1 MVQILSRYNNHSLK
15 PLEVYPLNVE
25 TGNRACWAI
34 ATTHPL
40 MCYHRSLFT
49 CKGSL
54 ASGIVMDA
62 SHIDEKALVELL
74 KDLIRIDSVNP
85 SLVPGAAGE
94 AEIAGFI
101 SDWMEDL
108 GLETRLYDVEPGRPN
123 VVGVLKGAGG
133 GRSLILNGHTDTVG
147 VDYYEGDP
155 FNPVVKDGHLHGR
168 GSIDMKGGL
177 AATMAAVK
185 ALIDSGAELKG
196 DVILA
201 AVCDEEYA
209 SIGTEALVKEYTA
222 DAAIVGE
229 PTGGHVLVAHKGFA
243 WVDVVTHGVAAHG
256 SSFKVGVDAIV
267 KMGKVLIGLEALGQ
281 LLLEETHPL
290 VGPGSVHASI
300 IEGGSEL
307 STYPAS
313 CRLQLERRL
322 IPGENRDTVEK
333 EMKDM
338 LQSIGES
345 DPKFR
350 ADHRVTFYRDPME
363 VSPDEPIC
371 RALVEGSAK
380 TLGFKPLFTGG
391 SGWLD
396 TQIMTE
402 KGVPSV
408 SHGPL
413 GYGAHAK
420 EEWVDLK
427 SVFDVARVQEYA
439 VKAFCGLV

>member
-1 MVQILSRYNNHSLK
+1 MGASR
-15 PLEVYPLNVE
+15 
-25 TGNRACWAI
+25 
-34 ATTHPL
+34 
-40 MCYHRSLFT
+40 
-49 CKGSL
+49 
-54 ASGIVMDA
+54 
-62 SHIDEKALVELL
+62 IDEKATIELL
-74 KDLIRIDSVNP
+74 RDLVRIDSVNP

-94 AEIAGFI
+94 SEIAGYI
-101 SDWMEDL
+101 GEWMEAL

-123 VVGVLKGAGG
+123 VVGVLKGSGG
-133 GRSLILNGHTDTVG
+133 GRSLIINGHMDTVG
-147 VDYYEGDP
+147 VDYYDGDP
-155 FNPVVKDGHLHGR
+155 FKPVEREGHLHGR

-177 AATMAAVK
+177 AASMAAVK
-185 ALIDSGAELKG
+185 SLIDSGVQLRG
-196 DVILA
+196 DLILA

-256 SSFKVGVDAIV
+256 SAFKVGVDAIA
-267 KMGKVLIGLEALGQ
+267 KMGQVLIGLEALGQ
-281 LLLEETHPL
+281 LLLEEIHPL

-313 CRLQLERRL
+313 CRLRLERRL
-322 IPGENRDTVEK
+322 RPGENRGTVEK
-333 EMKDM
+333 EMSDI
-338 LQSIGES
+338 LQSIGEG

-350 ADHRVTFYRDPME
+350 AEHEITFYRGPME

-371 RALVEGSAK
+371 GALVEGSNE
-380 TLGFKPLFTGG
+380 TLGYKPLFIGG

-402 KGVPSV
+402 KGIPSV
-408 SHGPL
+408 SYGPN
-413 GYGAHAK
+413 GDGAHSK
-420 EEWVDLK
+420 EEWVDLA
-427 SVFDVARVQEYA
+427 SVLDAARVQEYA